1 MGKNMK
7 NNKQFFYD
15 RKADVLYLLVK
26 KGKEEEV
33 VEVSPGVNVELDG
46 QGKLLGVEILNA
58 SAAVKPIISATK
70 SHQDQSDY
78 LYSTN

>member
-1 MGKNMK
+1 MK

-15 RKADVLYLLVK
+15 RKADILYLLVK

-58 SAAVKPIISATK
+58 SAAMKPIVSAVK
-70 SHQDQSDY
+70 NHQDRPDY

>member
-1 MGKNMK
+1 MK

-15 RKADVLYLLVK
+15 RQADVLYLLVK

-46 QGKLLGVEILNA
+46 QGKLLGIEILNA
-58 SAAVKPIISATK
+58 SAAMKPIISAAE
-70 SHQDQSDY
+70 SRQDQPDY